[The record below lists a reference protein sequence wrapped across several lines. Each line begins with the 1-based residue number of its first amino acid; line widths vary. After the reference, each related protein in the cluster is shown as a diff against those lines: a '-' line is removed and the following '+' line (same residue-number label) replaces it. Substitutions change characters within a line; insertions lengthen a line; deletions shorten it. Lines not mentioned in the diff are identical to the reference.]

1 MQCIVLRLLLLFFFL
16 DYTCSTKFIYSKDDF
31 DIWLTQKYI
40 MNIMKN
46 IKFKNLKIYTYLKH
60 VAPLKSKLSFR
71 IKYIPEI
78 YRIYYTEFRLQWRL
92 IQSRGP
98 TRHSRIFNCNVWR
111 KQRGGQSPNP
121 NSRRCFRIASR
132 IDPCLSI
139 DRSIRIDTSQSL
151 CVCACLLRPFDGF
164 HSFSPP
170 PQHSFS
176 DCSEW
181 SANWS
186 DVILRKLV
194 VGMECRTSV
203 TVSSDEY
210 RGWYNL
216 AGGVRR
222 LLLGGKLGWMIFSF
236 FFLSS
241 RDYKDSLAFRTNSE
255 MVN

>member
-1 MQCIVLRLLLLFFFL
+1 M
-16 DYTCSTKFIYSKDDF
+16 
-31 DIWLTQKYI
+31 TQ
-40 MNIMKN
+40 
-46 IKFKNLKIYTYLKH
+46 T
-60 VAPLKSKLSFR
+60 ARWP
-71 IKYIPEI
+71 IPKPQFE
-78 YRIYYTEFRLQWRL
+78 EVF
-92 IQSRGP
+92 
-98 TRHSRIFNCNVWR
+98 
-111 KQRGGQSPNP
+111 PN
-121 NSRRCFRIASR
+121 REQ
-132 IDPCLSI
+132 
-139 DRSIRIDTSQSL
+139 DRSLFVHRPIDTNRYEPIPV

-236 FFLSS
+236 FFFYL
-241 RDYKDSLAFRTNSE
+241 REIIKTAWRFERILRW
-255 MVN
+255 